1 MGAYNFKFEKI
12 LNLKQKEEEQQEDKY
27 LKLKTELKNAEQKLL
42 DLKNEKEAVYA
53 DLREKENDLC
63 SNIDFRNYLKKLR
76 KKEKILLEEIA
87 DKEREVA
94 SQLQLLME
102 KKKERKILEKLK
114 EKEEEKFIKEFLAEE
129 QKELDEL
136 SINYSMGGRLI

>member
-1 MGAYNFKFEKI
+1 VEAYNFKFEKI

-27 LKLKTELKNAEQKLL
+27 LKLKAELKNAKQKLL
-42 DLKNEKEAVYA
+42 DLKNEKETVYS